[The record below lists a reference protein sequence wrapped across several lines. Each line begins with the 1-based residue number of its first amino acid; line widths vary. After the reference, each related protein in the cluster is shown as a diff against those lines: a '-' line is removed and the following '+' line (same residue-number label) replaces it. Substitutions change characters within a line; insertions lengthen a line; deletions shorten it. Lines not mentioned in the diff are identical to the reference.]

1 MKGIT
6 FLSFKTFSD
15 LIKNLE
21 PGAFNQIVGIVDE
34 FDSILFNGNDSLSGA
49 SECLPK
55 LHKLIGF
62 TGSELK
68 EFHLKAAEKAIAATM
83 VRMNILNIFK
93 PQPICHGVDVYS
105 KISDYRDVLVALCE
119 Q

>member
-1 MKGIT
+1 
-6 FLSFKTFSD
+6 
-15 LIKNLE
+15 
-21 PGAFNQIVGIVDE
+21 
-34 FDSILFNGNDSLSGA
+34 
-49 SECLPK
+49 
-55 LHKLIGF
+55 LIGF

-68 EFHLKAAEKAIAATM
+68 EFHVKAAERAIGGTM

-93 PQPICHGVDVYS
+93 PPPICHGVDVYS